1 MLLRAVAL
9 PGASE
14 KLPET
19 GIAVRNE
26 RAQPEFLGKDERLP
40 VRRLG
45 FLKIWGIAVRE
56 EGTDEAEPAG
66 FSFPLVE
73 LASDF
78 ERALSEPRG
87 FVRTG
92 EEQIGAA
99 EKQE

>member
-14 KLPET
+14 KFPET
-19 GIAVRNE
+19 GFAVRDE
-26 RAQPEFLGKDERLP
+26 RAQPEFLGQDERLP
-40 VRRLG
+40 VQNLG

-66 FSFPLVE
+66 FRFPLVE
-73 LASDF
+73 FASDV
-78 ERALSEPRG
+78 ERSLSEPRR